1 MLVCKKHTL
10 FNPVTRSPG
19 SDWWTDAAAGCYRL
33 GVRERNRLRSI
44 GLEAHQGLL
53 IVADSE
59 ASSAL
64 IVSLLACGKDNSHR
78 QRLMNLTSVLLR
90 KHRQLIA
97 FDYWGLCVGVCVCV
111 YICAGVWLRM
121 RHMWKCLLVFI
132 CLTGYRGRRK
142 SDQDVKHLKVKNKS

>member
-1 MLVCKKHTL
+1 MLVCKKRTL
-10 FNPVTRSPG
+10 FNPVTLSQG
-19 SDWWTDAAAGCYRL
+19 SDWWTDVAAGCYRL

-78 QRLMNLTSVLLR
+78 QTLMNLTSVLLR

-97 FDYWGLCVGVCVCV
+97 FDYWGFCVDVYVWVCV
-111 YICAGVWLRM
+111 YFCWSLTEDEAHIWECM
-121 RHMWKCLLVFI
+121 LVFI
-132 CLTGYRGRRK
+132 YRRSYRGCRK
-142 SDQDVKHLKVKNKS
+142 WKACLI